1 MGIATFNFDASV
13 FAQFFHSRM
22 CAVVIPRALADCIG
36 PRDVGR
42 GRGSG
47 KAFVRRQGAEIHS
60 TDPLWQMRRRCAFD
74 SALARSG
81 QKGRLRNSRLR
92 MLRLRTPNASHGE
105 RLTCR
110 VRFLVAS
117 APTIVSQAAHGC
129 VGFAKP
135 PLTFYAE
142 QFVGRLST
150 KTWRSG
156 ALQANKL
163 KDAHRRGVRKDYFA
177 SDPAWRVG
185 VRLHR

>member
-74 SALARSG
+74 WRSPDPVKRDG
-81 QKGRLRNSRLR
+81 SEIRVFECYDCGHQT
-92 MLRLRTPNASHGE
+92 LRTVKG
-105 RLTCR
+105 
-110 VRFLVAS
+110 
-117 APTIVSQAAHGC
+117 
-129 VGFAKP
+129 
-135 PLTFYAE
+135 
-142 QFVGRLST
+142 
-150 KTWRSG
+150 
-156 ALQANKL
+156 
-163 KDAHRRGVRKDYFA
+163 
-177 SDPAWRVG
+177 
-185 VRLHR
+185 

>member
-13 FAQFFHSRM
+13 FAQFFSQPYVRRRNSARFAGLHR
-22 CAVVIPRALADCIG
+22 

-42 GRGSG
+42 GLGSG

-60 TDPLWQMRRRCAFD
+60 TEPLWQMRRQCAFD

-81 QKGRLRNSRLR
+81 QRGRLRNSRLR
-92 MLRLRTPNASHGE
+92 MLRLRTPNAPHGE

-110 VRFLVAS
+110 VRFLVSS

-163 KDAHRRGVRKDYFA
+163 KDAHRRGSQEGLFRK
-177 SDPAWRVG
+177 
-185 VRLHR
+185 

>member
-22 CAVVIPRALADCIG
+22 CAVVIPRALPDCIG

-163 KDAHRRGVRKDYFA
+163 KDAHRRGSQEGLFRK
-177 SDPAWRVG
+177 
-185 VRLHR
+185 